1 MNNITEEDKKILEQF
16 PEYISGEPYVGTRD
30 YWESVFQK
38 ETNRDPKLH
47 EAFSELHTKL
57 VNEVIQFC
65 KEHDLDVDEF
75 TLSADGLLGSKA
87 YGEWCPCTDSFMEMR
102 IMNKEAISGLDWYV
116 DRDGDPFLYEI

>member
-16 PEYISGEPYVGTRD
+16 PEYKEGGNYVGTRD
-30 YWESVFQK
+30 YWESVFQM

-75 TLSADGLLGSKA
+75 TLSADGLLGSKK

-102 IMNKEAISGLDWYV
+102 DAKEDETFGYYV